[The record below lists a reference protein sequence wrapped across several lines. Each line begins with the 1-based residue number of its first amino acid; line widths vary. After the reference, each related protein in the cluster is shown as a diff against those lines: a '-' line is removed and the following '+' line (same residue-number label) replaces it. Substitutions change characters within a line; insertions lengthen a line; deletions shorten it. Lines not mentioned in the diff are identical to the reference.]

1 VIAITRPVSPSLAD
15 CELTH
20 LDRVSID
27 VERAAAQHAAYESLL
42 ASLGAVVVRAAAAP
56 DHPDAVFVED
66 TAIVLDEIAVMMS
79 MGAASRRPEPAGI
92 EPELRKFRQI
102 ERITLPASID
112 GGDVVRVGG
121 MLFVG
126 LSSRTNV
133 AAVNRLTEIGQRFG
147 YEVAAVRMHDCLH
160 LKSGCTAL
168 PDDRLL
174 INPNWVESDDL
185 GGFELIHVPDDEP
198 WAADVLSINGRV
210 CMSAAFPRTADLV
223 RSLGFEV
230 RGIDLS
236 EFAKAEGGVTC
247 MSLVFGV

>member
-1 VIAITRPVSPSLAD
+1 MIALTHVPSPHLD
-15 CELTH
+15 RCQLTH
-20 LDRVSID
+20 LSRAPID
-27 VERAAAQHAAYESLL
+27 YGRACEQHADYCAALREC
-42 ASLGAVVVRAAAAP
+42 GANVVTLDVNRE
-56 DHPDAVFVED
+56 HPDCCFVED
-66 TAIVLDEIAVMMS
+66 TAIVLDEVAVMMS

-102 ERITLPASID
+102 ERVTLPASID

-126 LSSRTNV
+126 LSSRTNT

-147 YEVAAVRMHDCLH
+147 YEVAAVRMRDCLH

-185 GGFELIHVPDDEP
+185 GGFDLVHVPAEES

-210 CMSAAFPRTADLV
+210 CMSAAFPQTAELV
-223 RSLGFEV
+223 RGLGFDV
-230 RGIDLS
+230 KSIDLS

-247 MSLVFGV
+247 MSLVFNA